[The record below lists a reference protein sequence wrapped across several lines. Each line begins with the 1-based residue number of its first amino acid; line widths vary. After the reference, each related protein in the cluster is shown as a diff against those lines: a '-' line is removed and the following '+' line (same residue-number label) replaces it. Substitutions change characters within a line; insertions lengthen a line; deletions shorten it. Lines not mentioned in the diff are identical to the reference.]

1 MATQNRYNTLMNLS
15 PIQKDIDYWVETFLP
30 AKDIYYLDGSY
41 TPGHLEETELLPA
54 ENLLAHPKYG
64 NMAYTNAYEYWKM
77 DLARVKQVL
86 VAQPDWFAA
95 LPMPERAVLFRQQ
108 VQFERGLV
116 FGMDVLHGHAF
127 RKMIQHAGVDG
138 KLVLNHYLWNRLDLN
153 LKQQTTE
160 RVAKYRES
168 FECEA
173 CPEDAPSWVNA
184 RANSFVHFDGSTSFG
199 AALFGA
205 SGDAAWLEKWVW
217 QEEFIGSLASLGYQE
232 ADRSDHLPGDV
243 MVFYDESGLEQ
254 HACYQLSKDL
264 VLNKSGQTKYQ
275 ALKVVRYAQVLEKL
289 SNLKLR
295 HFALVK
301 R

>member
-1 MATQNRYNTLMNLS
+1 MNLS
-15 PIQKDIDYWVETFLP
+15 PTQKDIDYWVETFLP

-41 TPGHLEETELLPA
+41 APGRLEGTELLPA
-54 ENLLAHPKYG
+54 EDLWAHPEYG
-64 NMAYTNAYEYWKM
+64 SVAYTNAYEYWKM
-77 DLARVKQVL
+77 NPARVKQVL
-86 VAQPDWFAA
+86 IAQPAWFAA

-108 VQFERGLV
+108 VQLERGLV
-116 FGMDVLHGHAF
+116 FGLDVLHGHAF

-160 RVAKYRES
+160 RVAKYWES
-168 FECEA
+168 FECEP

-205 SGDAAWLEKWVW
+205 SGEAAWLEKWVW
-217 QEEFIGSLASLGYQE
+217 QEEFIGNLASLGYQE
-232 ADRSDHLPGDV
+232 TGRSDPLPRDV
-243 MVFYDESGLEQ
+243 TIFYDDSGREA
-254 HACYQLSKDL
+254 HACYQLSNGL

-275 ALKVVRYAQVLEKL
+275 ALKVVRYAQVVEDCP
-289 SNLKLR
+289 SLKPR